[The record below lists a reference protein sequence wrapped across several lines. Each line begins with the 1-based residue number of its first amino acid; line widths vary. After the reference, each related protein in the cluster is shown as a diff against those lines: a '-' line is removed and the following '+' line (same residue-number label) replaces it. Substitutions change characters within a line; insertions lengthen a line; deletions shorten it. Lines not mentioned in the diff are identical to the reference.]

1 MSKALIEKAFEKWKN
16 DSGCRNNSCN
26 DCQGGCNG
34 AFIAGATWQREQL
47 EAEIKELKFSYDTSH
62 NADQFLIKT
71 ARTKLIQELI
81 DFVCKDC
88 EYNFIEDDTRECDV
102 DPQRPD
108 YCPQEKLIAKLDL
121 LEKGGE

>member
-47 EAEIKELKFSYDTSH
+47 EAEIIKGRCKECRFISCCEDYLK
-62 NADQFLIKT
+62 AECGCGKFL
-71 ARTKLIQELI
+71 
-81 DFVCKDC
+81 
-88 EYNFIEDDTRECDV
+88 
-102 DPQRPD
+102 
-108 YCPQEKLIAKLDL
+108 AKLDL
-121 LEKGGE
+121 LDGEK